1 MRLHLLATLALAG
14 CVSHPL
20 PPEEAEHRAAAVHLK
35 EAGAKATP
43 AEQRAALYL
52 ASAAESYDLL
62 DSPKSGQAARAIYNK
77 AVTDL
82 VLLLRSSE
90 NGALWNRPL
99 TLSSGGSTWRL
110 RYAAGNRDGVWDP
123 ARFTSFTAAGEVGLK
138 TIESP
143 NLQDGIGGALVG
155 VRKVDPREPF
165 APPIAGVTA
174 PVSAVLDF
182 KGRDAVL
189 TLVDP
194 SEKPKAV
201 VKGGTRV
208 LEADFSAPLA
218 YYPQRSEF
226 WTGLMGALRV
236 SHYMGTTGLYM
247 LQPYDPDRIP
257 LIFVHGLISTPQM
270 WRNVINEVEKDPAL
284 RGRYQCWV
292 FGYPTGNPPAYS
304 ALRFREELAKVRQ
317 LHPDAKDYVLVGHSM
332 GGLVSQMQAT
342 TVTRKDWNVVGEDKA
357 ARFFAKVEPGGLV
370 DRATT
375 FEANPKIARLVF
387 ICTPHRG
394 SEMAVGS
401 LGELG
406 RRLIALPADLTT
418 TVTRSM
424 GDSLAFATGRPGRL
438 PNSVTGLSPRNPT
451 LKVLDSRPMTAPY
464 HTILG
469 DQGKGNSP
477 KSSDG
482 VVEYWSSHLKN
493 AESEKIVPGPHG
505 SCELPETLDEL
516 RRILRLHLKESG
528 NRGEP

>member
-1 MRLHLLATLALAG
+1 MKHRPSALLLVLALAG
-14 CVSHPL
+14 CVNQAL

-62 DSPKSGQAARAIYNK
+62 DSPKAGAAARAIYNQ
-77 AVTDL
+77 AATDL

-90 NGALWNRPL
+90 NGTLWNKPL
-99 TLSSGGSTWRL
+99 TLTSGGTTWRL
-110 RYAAGNRDGVWDP
+110 RYAAGNRNGTWDP
-123 ARFTSFTAAGEVGLK
+123 GRFTSFTAASEVDLK
-138 TIESP
+138 TIESH
-143 NLQDGIGGALVG
+143 NRQDGVGGALVG
-155 VRKVDPREPF
+155 VRKIDPREPF
-165 APPIAGVTA
+165 APPLAGITA
-174 PVSAVLDF
+174 PVTAVLDF
-182 KGRDAVL
+182 KGRDATL

-194 SEKPKAV
+194 SEDPKV
-201 VKGGTRV
+201 RFKGAERT
-208 LEADFSAPLA
+208 LDADFSAPLA

-236 SHYMGTTGLYM
+236 THYMGTTGLYM

-304 ALRFREELAKVRQ
+304 ALRFREELAKVRE
-317 LHPDAKDYVLVGHSM
+317 LYPKAKDYVLVGHSM

-342 TVTRKDWNVVGEDKA
+342 TVTRRDWDVVGKERA
-357 ARFFAKVEPGGLV
+357 AKFFEKVKDGDLI

-375 FEANPKIARLVF
+375 FEANPKVARLVF

-394 SEMAVGS
+394 SEMALGS
-401 LGELG
+401 IGELG
-406 RRLIALPADLTT
+406 RRLIALPADLTS
-418 TVTRSM
+418 TVSQSM
-424 GDSLAFATGRPGRL
+424 GDSMSVITGQPGRM
-438 PNSVTGLSPRNPT
+438 PNSVTGLSPTNPT
-451 LKVLDSRPMTAPY
+451 LKVLDNRPMTAPY

-469 DQGKGNSP
+469 DRGKGDGP
-477 KSSDG
+477 LSSDG
-482 VVEYWSSHLKN
+482 VVKYWSSHLKH
-493 AESEKIVPGPHG
+493 AESEKVVPGPHG

-516 RRILRLHLKESG
+516 RRILRLHLEKSG
-528 NRGEP
+528 N